1 MSGKYSKHSNLFT
14 LFIIM
19 IAVVAV
25 ISIFLPDKFLTV
37 INFQSMFSQIPEFG
51 LLAIAM
57 MLAMLTGGIDLS
69 VVANANLAGIVAA
82 LILTKFPLFQ
92 GIGNGELYTII
103 LAILSALAVSMACGL
118 LNGILVAYIDVP
130 PILATLG
137 TMGLFSGI
145 AIIIT
150 KGYGI
155 IGFPEK
161 FLFIGSGTIFLIP
174 MPMIVFIICVTVAL
188 IILNRTTFGFKMYML
203 GSNPVAARFSGIKN
217 ENILIKT
224 YMICGLFAGLA
235 SVIMI
240 SRVNS
245 VRAGYGEVYLLQAIL
260 VCVLGGVDPS
270 GGSGNLFGLIMG
282 IFTLQFLQSGFN
294 ILSFSPF
301 FKKVIWGLI
310 LILVMVIN
318 FYRAEISQRSIKRP
332 KRISESGGFYEKDH

>member
-1 MSGKYSKHSNLFT
+1 MSGKYSKHSNLLT

-19 IAVVAV
+19 IGVIAV
-25 ISIFLPDKFLTV
+25 IALFLPAKFLT
-37 INFQSMFSQIPEFG
+37 IRNFQSMFSQIPEFG
-51 LLAIAM
+51 LMAIAM

-82 LILTKFPLFQ
+82 LILTKFTFFQ
-92 GIGNGELYTII
+92 ASANAELYTIAF
-103 LAILSALAVSMACGL
+103 AIISALTVSLICGL
-118 LNGILVAYIDVP
+118 LNGILVAYIGVP

-155 IGFPEK
+155 VGFPEK
-161 FLFIGSGTIFLIP
+161 FLLIGSGTILLIP
-174 MPMIVFIICVTVAL
+174 VPMIIFILCVAVAL
-188 IILNRTTFGFKMYML
+188 IILNKTNFGFNIQML
-203 GSNPVAARFSGIKN
+203 GSNPVAARFSGIRN

-224 YMICGLFAGLA
+224 YMVSGLFAGLA
-235 SVIMI
+235 SIIMI

-245 VRAGYGEVYLLQAIL
+245 IRPGYGEVYMLQAIL

-270 GGSGNLFGLIMG
+270 GGSGNLFGLLMG
-282 IFTLQFLQSGFN
+282 IMTLQVLQSGFN

-318 FYRAEISQRSIKRP
+318 FYRANLSQKSVRKV
-332 KRISESGGFYEKDH
+332 KKDL